1 MKSDTN
7 ITGCGGHVDVLNEI
21 LVVALVICIIEM
33 NIWTSMIKLYFLDW
47 LMCQFVC
54 IQHIRVDINMSDVL
68 YTITSWNKNN
78 DYN

>member
-1 MKSDTN
+1 MGHICFILSMKSDTN

-21 LVVALVICIIEM
+21 LVVAL
-33 NIWTSMIKLYFLDW
+33 IKLYFLDW

-54 IQHIRVDINMSDVL
+54 IQHIRVDITMSDVL